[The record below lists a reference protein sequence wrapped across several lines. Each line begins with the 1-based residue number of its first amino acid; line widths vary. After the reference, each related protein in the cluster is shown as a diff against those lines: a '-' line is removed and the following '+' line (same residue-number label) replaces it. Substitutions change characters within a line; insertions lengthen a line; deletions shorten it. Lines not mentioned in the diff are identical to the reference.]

1 MLGETKKP
9 RARRGLT
16 DRMIKQAGIGVLIDG
31 HGLRLKVTANPR
43 TGDLRKSWIV
53 RVTVKDGPV
62 REIGLG
68 SAFDVPLKQARERAG
83 EVRRLARGGV
93 DPIAARKAAVAQRAA
108 EAARAMTFRQCA
120 EACIEAKRSG
130 WRNAKHAAQ
139 WASTLE
145 RYAYPVF
152 GNVPVAEVDLAMVL
166 RAIEPI
172 WNTKT
177 ETASRLSQRIKIV
190 LDWAATRG
198 LRSGD
203 NPARWHGHLDTLLPA
218 RTKVRRVRHH
228 PAMPY
233 DTVPAFMQSLATTDG
248 VGAIAL
254 QLLIL
259 TAARTSEVL
268 NARWSEFDLDRG
280 VWLVPSERMKAGREH
295 RVALSKP
302 AVALLRRLK
311 QGVTAEWLFPAARG
325 DKPLSNMA
333 LLKLLERAGHSDLTV
348 HGFRSSFRDW
358 AAECSAQP
366 REVVEAALAHTVGD
380 KVEAAYRRTDF
391 FDRRRQLMEE
401 WARHCMSPKR
411 GDVVSLRGRK
421 EQ

>member
-1 MLGETKKP
+1 
-9 RARRGLT
+9 
-16 DRMIKQAGIGVLIDG
+16 
-31 HGLRLKVTANPR
+31 
-43 TGDLRKSWIV
+43 
-53 RVTVKDGPV
+53 
-62 REIGLG
+62 
-68 SAFDVPLKQARERAG
+68 
-83 EVRRLARGGV
+83 
-93 DPIAARKAAVAQRAA
+93 
-108 EAARAMTFRQCA
+108 
-120 EACIEAKRSG
+120 
-130 WRNAKHAAQ
+130 
-139 WASTLE
+139 
-145 RYAYPVF
+145 
-152 GNVPVAEVDLAMVL
+152 MVL
-166 RAIEPI
+166 KAIEPI

-268 NARWSEFDLDRG
+268 NARWSEFDLDRA

-302 AVALLRRLK
+302 AVALLRRLR
-311 QGVTAEWLFPAARG
+311 QGVTTDWLFPAARG

-366 REVVEAALAHTVGD
+366 REVVEAALAHTIGD

-391 FDRRRQLMEE
+391 FDRRRQLMDE
-401 WARHCMSPKR
+401 WARHCISPKR
-411 GDVVSLRGRK
+411 GDVVSLRRRK
-421 EQ
+421 RTIVTRTAVVRPLFNIRNI